1 MDYTTNSNHEDIINF
16 GPLAEEISSQPN
28 MIHTPE
34 KKLQDAFIKG
44 LASTVVIPD
53 NGVPVAI
60 SYARI
65 IDLTST
71 LPDEILGDD
80 LVEVGELGTVYTSPK
95 YRHTNVTNQN
105 ISHLFEVMDR
115 LRTKNNIGIVIGT
128 LTSIQMAK
136 KLALGIDKGYKV
148 ILCHHHANLKKGIR
162 GNPFSHLTCVCN
174 ENIGPVGGR
183 GSQFGDDACPIRT
196 HLSKDIV
203 IPIQDLEHAIQNGLL
218 TVKAD
223 GSFGECYMFVIHK
236 DDPQGNSDFE
246 NFVNSTKSERR
257 AIATQAGLSDYETL
271 RQDLIENGYY
281 EG

>member
-1 MDYTTNSNHEDIINF
+1 MDYTTNSNKTDIINF
-16 GPLAEEISSQPN
+16 GPLANEISLQSN

-34 KKLQDAFIKG
+34 EKLKEAYTQGF
-44 LASTVVIPD
+44 ASTVVLPD
-53 NGVPVAI
+53 NGEYVAI
-60 SYARI
+60 SYARV
-65 IDLTST
+65 IDLTSA
-71 LPDEILGDD
+71 LPDEVLGED
-80 LVEVGELGTVYTSPK
+80 LVEVGELGTVYTSPEH
-95 YRHTNVTNQN
+95 RHTNVTNQN

-115 LRTKNNIGIVIGT
+115 LRFEKNIGIVIGT

-136 KLALGIDKGYKV
+136 KLELGIPQGYKV
-148 ILCHHHANLKKGIR
+148 LLCHHHANLKKGIN

-183 GSQFGDDACPIRT
+183 GSQFGDDTCPVRT

-203 IPIQDLEHAIQNGLL
+203 IPIQDLNQAIANGLL
-218 TVKAD
+218 TVKED
-223 GSFGECYMFVIHK
+223 GSFGECYMFIIYK
-236 DDPQGNSDFE
+236 DDQKGNDDFN

-257 AIATQAGLSDYETL
+257 SLVAEVEASDYETL